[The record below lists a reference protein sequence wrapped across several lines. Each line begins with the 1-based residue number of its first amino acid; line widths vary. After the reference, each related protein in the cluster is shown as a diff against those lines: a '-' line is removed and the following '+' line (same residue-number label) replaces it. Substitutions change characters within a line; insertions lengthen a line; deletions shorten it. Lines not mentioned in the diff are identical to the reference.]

1 MTKVKVFDMTGA
13 EVSEIELDE
22 NIFGLKEELTDEEIE
37 KLVEEGNFDSEERI
51 NRHAVYL
58 VVKNQLANKRQG
70 THACK
75 TRAEVRGG
83 GRKPWRQKGTGRAR
97 QGSIR
102 SPQWR
107 KGGIVFAKKPRDYS
121 YTTPKKVRRLAL
133 KSVLTSKANE
143 NEIIVI
149 DDIKIDNIKTKDFK
163 NFLNAV
169 GVKKSAYVVTAE
181 HDKNVNLSARN
192 IAGVTASEARLINVY
207 DLLRHDNLVISKA
220 ALGTVSEVFK

>member
-22 NIFGLKEELTDEEIE
+22 NIFGLKEELTEEEIE
-37 KLVEEGNFDSEERI
+37 KLVEEGNFDTENRI

-107 KGGIVFAKKPRDYS
+107 KGGIVFAKK
-121 YTTPKKVRRLAL
+121 
-133 KSVLTSKANE
+133 TS
-143 NEIIVI
+143 
-149 DDIKIDNIKTKDFK
+149 
-163 NFLNAV
+163 
-169 GVKKSAYVVTAE
+169 
-181 HDKNVNLSARN
+181 
-192 IAGVTASEARLINVY
+192 
-207 DLLRHDNLVISKA
+207 
-220 ALGTVSEVFK
+220 